1 MGAFSFEL
9 SPRKMGG
16 TDDDF
21 QVTAS
26 ASDSSEGVSIF
37 FGRTSIESLKDTV
50 RRRSPNFPRP
60 FFEDI
65 DDRPS
70 PGSVGKKAAFF
81 DEYIRCLSLERTG
94 SRSLS
99 RNGSGIGSESET
111 GNPEEMGELAGV
123 QYHNDGLSVARTL
136 DFNVADDSFLIDSS
150 QEEICDRLPEDM
162 HPSFAR
168 SVGNEEARV
177 EMDIHSFN
185 ATLSDDESGASQED
199 NDNEIDDDN
208 QVGLQNAYDNDSEDG
223 NGGHKDGDVSE
234 NEDIEQT
241 AHQVVRVKVDDPEE
255 FLQLAEDFEVE
266 DKKCILDASQAHE
279 PKGFEIT
286 KEAQTM
292 LEHSVANSME
302 NGKLVTSKQGPLKAL
317 KTGSIGMKKGLHPI
331 STDPKVR
338 LSSPVRS
345 AKVNNKAAITGESEG
360 APKDRQVT
368 GGEGSLDCSISPDV
382 AVHTAQHGPSSV
394 RASRSNFTVPHP
406 FSLAT
411 DKRASL
417 VGRPA
422 DREPIKHMVSASS
435 SVKIAASSEPKKP
448 QVTPKVSRPS
458 RNKSSPSENP
468 KQNKDAEPKLD
479 DILHQMAKVP
489 DSSGSF
495 KIKTYQHTSGSG
507 FSFKCDE
514 RAEKRKEFYMKLEEK
529 LTAKEAEKNKIE
541 AKTQEEM
548 EAEIKMLR
556 KNLAFKATPMPHFYQ
571 EAQPTK
577 AETKKIPPTRAK
589 SPKLGRRSSVGSSP
603 DEIVARLS
611 RPSDADHKINGQLKV
626 HVSVKEKNGDS
637 TQDKDSA
644 HKPGKKMLT
653 AKGSNKNLIKV
664 RVHGGDQVVEQAVS
678 SNGKSSTHA
687 MNGSRTKAEV
697 EKVGELSHNG
707 TDSEQIHASNSEQ
720 MPLYVS
726 KELINDSRLNHSTR
740 GSDGEMKAKIITS
753 KPNDLVKHEVVDK
766 TFPGKPKIKGSKTSP
781 ATSQEAN
788 QDSSEKVRNCKRE
801 RLKAS
806 TPTFSKS
813 THSGD
818 SSARHTEKSSS
829 DSVQTLQGSS

>member
-1 MGAFSFEL
+1 MTFNQQ
-9 SPRKMGG
+9 
-16 TDDDF
+16 T

-208 QVGLQNAYDNDSEDG
+208 
-223 NGGHKDGDVSE
+223 
-234 NEDIEQT
+234 
-241 AHQVVRVKVDDPEE
+241 
-255 FLQLAEDFEVE
+255 QLAEDFEVE